1 MKDLFTMKI
10 PKKIHDI
17 FEDFVKK
24 FPTVHSSG
32 TEMIK
37 DLIKTKAEELLKQLE
52 KEKINE

>member
-1 MKDLFTMKI
+1 MTDLFTMKI

-17 FEDFVKK
+17 FDEYVKV

-37 DLIKTKAEELLKQLE
+37 DLIKSKAEELLEQIE
-52 KEKINE
+52 KGKIKN